1 MDELVDFPSPEE
13 EWESDIQWSAR
24 ILGVDE
30 AFLESLT
37 PRVEGFFGQSAAK
50 EQIAPF
56 IRRIEAFPNTLI
68 LGRPGIGK
76 TRMARWIASQRQE
89 PFEEFL
95 CPVNPDALPSDGIIM
110 LDEAHRQKHPEW
122 LWSIMESDSAS
133 VLAATTR
140 PELLESAFKS
150 RFILTIYLKRYTDE
164 SMIDMGHNILGMT
177 NEDAA
182 VYAGA
187 SAGNPRQL
195 ELILAVAKELGPEK
209 HEAVLKACR
218 ITGDGLTEFHVDVLK
233 ALQRTGRPIGLSSLA
248 SVLYSDE
255 QTVRE
260 HEQLLVEYELVS
272 LLSNGRVLSRQGT
285 KYLIALEQ
293 MA

>member
-1 MDELVDFPSPEE
+1 MDTVDDFPIRKEGE
-13 EWESDIQWSAR
+13 TRIQWSAR
-24 ILGVDE
+24 VLGVDE
-30 AFLESLT
+30 SLIMNLAPT
-37 PRVEGFFGQSAAK
+37 VDEFYGQSAAK

-56 IRRIEAFPNTLI
+56 ISRVDAFPNTLI

-76 TRMARWIASQRQE
+76 TRMARWIAAQRRE

-95 CPVNPDALPSDGIIM
+95 CPVNPDTLPLGGIIM
-110 LDEAHRQKHPEW
+110 LDEAHRQRHPEW
-122 LWSIMESDSAS
+122 LWGIMESADAS

-150 RFILTIYLKRYTDE
+150 RFILTIHLKRYTDE
-164 SMIDMGHNILGMT
+164 SMVDMGNSILDMT
-177 NEDAA
+177 DESAA
-182 VYAGA
+182 LYASA

-195 ELILAVAKELGPEK
+195 ELILSVAKELGPEN
-209 HEAVLKACR
+209 HEIVLKACR

-233 ALQRTGRPIGLSSLA
+233 ALQRIGRPIGLSSLA
-248 SVLYSDE
+248 SILYSDE
-255 QTVRE
+255 QTIRE
-260 HEQLLVEYELVS
+260 YEQLLVEYQLIS
-272 LLSNGRVLSRQGT
+272 LLSNGRLLSRQGT